1 MDTTGLSAD
10 TEALLRRLLAEQPT
24 YKPVSAVL
32 EKLQH
37 ISFVCFVGA
46 TCMGKTTL
54 MDALVALDSSR
65 YGKTRNF
72 TTRPPR
78 ADDDP
83 KRYYYFEH
91 TDAGLAPVLKRIAQ
105 HENLQHNINP
115 YTLTMYGSEIS
126 DYPHAYNLGDIFSSS
141 IDGFRQ
147 LGFGKLR
154 IFSVV
159 TSPDAWLA
167 RIEERFPQRHP
178 NRQARLQEAADSLNW
193 SLAQDSPDH
202 AWVIN
207 PPEHIETAIT
217 SVDSVIRGEKP
228 IHQDEARRLAEAC
241 LIKVQELLK

>member
-1 MDTTGLSAD
+1 MNTTGLSAE
-10 TEALLRRLLAEQPT
+10 TEATLRRLLAEQPT
-24 YKPVSAVL
+24 YKPVPAVL
-32 EKLQH
+32 DKLQH

-54 MDALVALDSSR
+54 MDALVALDSSQ

-115 YTLTMYGSEIS
+115 YTLTMYGSEIG
-126 DYPHAYNLGDIFSSS
+126 DYPHTHNLGDIFSSS

-147 LGFGKLR
+147 LGFGHLR

-159 TSPDAWLA
+159 TNPDAWLA
-167 RIEERFPQRHP
+167 RIEERFPVGHP
-178 NRQARLQEAADSLNW
+178 NRLARLQEAADSLSW
-193 SLAQDSPDH
+193 SLAQTTSDH

-207 PPEHIETAIT
+207 PPEHIEVAVT

-228 IHQDEARRLAEAC
+228 PQQDEAKQLAEEC
-241 LIKVQELLK
+241 LAKVKQLLR

>member
-1 MDTTGLSAD
+1 MDTTGLSTE
-10 TEALLRRLLAEQPT
+10 TEATLRRLLAEQPT
-24 YKPVSAVL
+24 YKPVPAVL

-78 ADDDP
+78 PDDDP
-83 KRYYYFEH
+83 KRYYYFKH
-91 TDAGLAPVLKRIAQ
+91 SDAGLAPILKRIAQ

-115 YTLTMYGSEIS
+115 YTLTMYGSEIG

-147 LGFGKLR
+147 LGFGELR

-159 TSPDAWLA
+159 TRPNAWIK
-167 RIEERFPQRHP
+167 RIEERFPVGHP
-178 NRQARLQEAADSLNW
+178 NRQARLQEAVDSLTW
-193 SLAQDSPDH
+193 SLTQDSPDH

-207 PPEHIETAIT
+207 PPEHIETAVT
-217 SVDSVIRGEKP
+217 AVDSVIRGKKP
-228 IHQDEARRLAEAC
+228 SHQDEAKQLAEEC
-241 LIKVQELLK
+241 LAKVKQLLR